1 MYSTVY
7 LVLCKLPVFSS
18 MIPEFLSPTDPLSSP
33 ADAVTGVELISAALV
48 DIGRAVNNLLLA
60 MNIEKTVTHTDIY

>member
-1 MYSTVY
+1 
-7 LVLCKLPVFSS
+7 
-18 MIPEFLSPTDPLSSP
+18 MIPEFLSPTDPLSST